1 MKGSRLT
8 RLVSQAYSR
17 SVKQVN
23 MYEAK
28 THFSRLVAEALNG
41 EEIVVAR
48 DGVPLIRLV
57 PIVAPARPS
66 LLGMMKGQIRM
77 GPDFEEPLEDFAD
90 YQ

>member
-1 MKGSRLT
+1 M
-8 RLVSQAYSR
+8 
-17 SVKQVN
+17 KQVN

-28 THFSRLVAEALNG
+28 THFSRLVAEALSG

-57 PIVAPARPS
+57 PILPPEKPS
-66 LLGMMKGQIRM
+66 LLGLMKGQIRI
-77 GPDFEEPLEDFAD
+77 GADFEEPLEDFAE

>member
-1 MKGSRLT
+1 
-8 RLVSQAYSR
+8 
-17 SVKQVN
+17 

-28 THFSRLVAEALNG
+28 THFSRLVAEALSG

-57 PIVAPARPS
+57 PILPPEKPS
-66 LLGMMKGQIRM
+66 LLGLMKGQIRI
-77 GPDFEEPLEDFAD
+77 GADFEESLEDFAE